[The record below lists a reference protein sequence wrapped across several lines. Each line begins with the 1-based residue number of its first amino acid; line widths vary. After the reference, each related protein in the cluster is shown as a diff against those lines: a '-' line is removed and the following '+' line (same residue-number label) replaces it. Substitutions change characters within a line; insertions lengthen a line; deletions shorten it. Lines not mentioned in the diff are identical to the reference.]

1 MRIDLFKSF
10 EGASYYGDV
19 PESSS
24 VPETQVESMLYGFD
38 ADWRA
43 IVDFALKINDA
54 CDTALDIS
62 DVDFFDVQ
70 KCVKLV
76 KLLDSPIAVDDGALA
91 KFAVDLKV
99 AAQRA
104 IELGT
109 GIVVEL

>member
-10 EGASYYGDV
+10 EGVSYYGDV
-19 PESSS
+19 PQATS
-24 VPETQVESMLYGFD
+24 VPGTQVESTRYGFD
-38 ADWRA
+38 ADFHA
-43 IVDFALKINDA
+43 IVDFALKVNDA

-70 KCVKLV
+70 KCLELV
-76 KLLDSPIAVDDGALA
+76 KLLDGPITIDDDALA
-91 KFAVDLKV
+91 GFVADLKV

>member
-19 PESSS
+19 PEATS
-24 VPETQVESMLYGFD
+24 VTESQVESKLYGFD
-38 ADWRA
+38 ADWQA
-43 IVDFALKINDA
+43 SSDFAMKINDA
-54 CDTALDIS
+54 CDTVLDIS
-62 DVDFFDVQ
+62 DVDFFDVK
-70 KCVKLV
+70 KCKELV
-76 KLLDSPIAVDDGALA
+76 KLLDGPIAITDKVLVE
-91 KFAVDLKV
+91 FAHDLRD